1 LHLAAGETLG
11 ETKKGGSPVNE
22 NNRFSSRR
30 NRTLL
35 GVAVVA
41 ISLAVAVAL
50 VGFSFAAGT
59 SRTAAFSPAKAQY
72 GPNKI
77 TICHHTQSLKNP
89 VRTIRIPVSA
99 WKAHKKHGD
108 TMGPCT
114 AQQIKK
120 AKAIAHKKLLKL
132 RAKQKKHV
140 KVVVVVVH
148 TKHGK

>member
-1 LHLAAGETLG
+1 MKMDRQFL
-11 ETKKGGSPVNE
+11 
-22 NNRFSSRR
+22 SRR

-50 VGFSFAAGT
+50 AGFSFAAGT
-59 SRTAAFSPAKAQY
+59 SRTAAFSPANAQY

-77 TICHHTQSLKNP
+77 TICHHTHSLKNP
-89 VRTIRIPVSA
+89 VRTIRISASA

-114 AQQIKK
+114 AKQIEK

-132 RAKQKKHV
+132 RAKKHV
-140 KVVVVVVH
+140 KVVVHVVVH